1 AEAEVAALN
10 RRIQLLEEDLTRAE
24 ESGRKSMETRSMQDE
39 ERANLLETQVLQA
52 KLIAEEADRKYEEVV
67 FAQQLQAKA
76 VPPTTP
82 YPYIPVDF
90 LSSNCFF

>member
-1 AEAEVAALN
+1 
-10 RRIQLLEEDLTRAE
+10 
-24 ESGRKSMETRSMQDE
+24 METRSMQDE

-90 LSSNCFF
+90 LSSNFF